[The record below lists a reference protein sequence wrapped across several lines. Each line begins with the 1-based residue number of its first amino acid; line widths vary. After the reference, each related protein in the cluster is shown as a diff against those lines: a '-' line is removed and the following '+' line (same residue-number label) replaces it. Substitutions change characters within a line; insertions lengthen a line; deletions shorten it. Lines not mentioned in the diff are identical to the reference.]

1 MADLES
7 RHAIPDHV
15 SYVDRVIDRRFTRA
29 LLSTLCPNIVNIN
42 AHIMSAHWSLVFFD
56 VLAGHVMDYAL
67 AHGDCEHRSAILGSC
82 IKEIQKSPLLEEH
95 EVELPSNLR
104 LVGHSGILCCLT
116 LSHFW

>member
-1 MADLES
+1 ML
-7 RHAIPDHV
+7 
-15 SYVDRVIDRRFTRA
+15 YVDRVIDCRFTCP
-29 LLSTLCPNIVNIN
+29 LLSTLRPNIININ
-42 AHIMSAHWSLVFFD
+42 THIMSAHWLVIFFD

-67 AHGDCEHRSAILGSC
+67 AHGDCEHSSAILGSC